1 MLLVTDDNREVAMSV
16 VMHDYDDIEVTEAT
30 YTDTGESVDDD
41 VIDTLLDKYSSKV
54 FEEAY
59 ENAVM
64 AAEYAM
70 EGDR

>member
-1 MLLVTDDNREVAMSV
+1 MILKTRDGREVELFAR
-16 VMHDYDDIEVTEAT
+16 MHDFDDIEITEANF
-30 YTDTGESVDDD
+30 VDSDELVSDEIVSELEEDHSD
-41 VIDTLLDKYSSKV
+41 VI
-54 FEEAY
+54 FQEAY